1 MPGYNEGRQMGDD
14 ASDTT
19 LEITVLSCKDL
30 RCFNFFQ
37 RPSFYAAAALGRA
50 EKTRA
55 SRLQKQLTPPDAA
68 GGSHPEWNHAIRF
81 DLAAVPAPD
90 RPAFFLEFD
99 FLAEAA
105 LFRDRLA
112 GHVFVPLVD
121 LLGGAAGGSSARHV
135 MYQVRSPEGKAN
147 GVLSFSYKLAGTP
160 MPQSPPTPEPERVVE
175 CVRSGI
181 YPAIEPLSPQSEP
194 APAYCLPPEVECVR
208 SGIYPVIEP
217 LLPQSK
223 CWMYSSPAP
232 VYHLPPGQAFG
243 CPATAPAMPYGGGD
257 EDWWV
262 VNEKTGEHKLYGGD
276 DASCGRRSL
285 YPTVW

>member
-1 MPGYNEGRQMGDD
+1 MGDD

-19 LEITVLSCKDL
+19 LEITMMSCKDL

-37 RPSFYAAAALGRA
+37 RPSFYAVAALGRA

-55 SRLQKQLTPPDAA
+55 SRLQKQRTPLDAA
-68 GGSHPEWNHAIRF
+68 GGSHPEWNHAVRF
-81 DLAAVPAPD
+81 DLASVPAPD

-112 GHVFVPLVD
+112 GRVFVPLVD

-135 MYQVRSPEGKAN
+135 MYQVRSPEGKPN

-160 MPQSPPTPEPERVVE
+160 MLQSPPTLEPELVVE

-181 YPAIEPLSPQSEP
+181 YPVIEPLSPQSEP
-194 APAYCLPPEVECVR
+194 APAYCLPPV
-208 SGIYPVIEP
+208 PP
-217 LLPQSK
+217 DQK
-223 CWMYSSPAP
+223 CSMYSSPAP

-243 CPATAPAMPYGGGD
+243 YQATTPAMRYGGGH

-262 VNEKTGEHKLYGGD
+262 VNEKTGENKLYGGD